1 MDVGTGKDVESLGE
15 KVACSLLGCLAVGTK
30 EGWEIELE
38 KDALIVKTLVVFGG
52 HVEVALGMG
61 KDGGDMVGLYLLED
75 TGEIDWGIEIGGL
88 NQEVFRRFEISGVQ
102 RGCGFVIEEV
112 VLVETLEEEVIEH
125 VLSGEVEGDGT

>member
-15 KVACSLLGCLAVGTK
+15 KVACAFLGCLAVGTK

-61 KDGGDMVGLYLLED
+61 KNGGDMMGLNFLED
-75 TGEIDWGIEIGGL
+75 TGEIDWGIEVGGL
-88 NQEVFRRFEISGVQ
+88 DEEEFRRFEITGVLG
-102 RGCGFVIEEV
+102 GCGSVIEEV
-112 VLVETLEEEVIEH
+112 VLMETLEEEVVKH
-125 VLSGEVEGDGT
+125 VLSGEVEGYGT